1 MSNTPTNLCIALSS
15 HYNTEQKH
23 NNKEWSKT
31 MRNLTKLCINL
42 LEYSTSMK
50 TINTTVKQNTE
61 IHRLQFEE
69 QLNKELLKFFYHN
82 NLKISICF
90 SCQLRAVFQLCRC
103 SSLFHKLAACNINE
117 GCFIRG
123 YLLLLLVY
131 VLHEQENKVLF
142 WHSHA
147 VMVKK
152 CTKKTWCSCRVV
164 VLPVQPLTFLSSL
177 SLPL

>member
-1 MSNTPTNLCIALSS
+1 MAVGENEISNYNKKKQWGLWNTPTNLCIALSS
-15 HYNTEQKH
+15 HYITEQKH

-42 LEYSTSMK
+42 LEYATSMK

-90 SCQLRAVFQLCRC
+90 SCQLR
-103 SSLFHKLAACNINE
+103 
-117 GCFIRG
+117 
-123 YLLLLLVY
+123 
-131 VLHEQENKVLF
+131 
-142 WHSHA
+142 
-147 VMVKK
+147 
-152 CTKKTWCSCRVV
+152 
-164 VLPVQPLTFLSSL
+164 LSSL
-177 SLPL
+177 STLQVPVVCSTNLQHVT